1 MEHNE
6 TILSESIL
14 QGHTDQEKAA
24 YLSAIASIATAD
36 KVAGPE
42 EIEYISRLCEAA
54 SLPDSY
60 KQTVLNAATEL
71 SGEELKRSL
80 DLLKNSELKYSLIT
94 DLMAFAKS
102 DNNYS
107 EDESQYVQKTAQ
119 YLGVNQ
125 QQFSLLNQFAE
136 KVKSGEVPEKGI
148 EEQGFL
154 SGIKEKMQSA
164 GINPGTL
171 FKGLIAVAGP
181 ILLAKMFSRGRGA
194 GAGSGGMFSGLGGI
208 LAGAGMAGGLSSLI
222 GMLSGGK
229 GLGSSGGLL
238 DRVLGGKF

>member
-6 TILSESIL
+6 TILSEIIL

-36 KVAGPE
+36 KVASPE
-42 EIEYISRLCEAA
+42 EIEYISGLCDAA
-54 SLPDSY
+54 NLQDPY
-60 KQTVLNAATEL
+60 RQTVLNAATEL

-80 DLLKNSELKYSLIT
+80 DTLKNSELKYSLIT
-94 DLMAFAKS
+94 DLMAFAKADS
-102 DNNYS
+102 NYS
-107 EDESQYVQKTAQ
+107 EDESQYVQKVAQ
-119 YLGVNQ
+119 HLGVNQ

-136 KVKSGEVPEKGI
+136 NVKPGEIPEKEG
-148 EEQGFL
+148 EAAGFL
-154 SGIKEKMQSA
+154 SGLKEKMQNA

-171 FKGLIAVAGP
+171 FKGLIAIAGP
-181 ILLAKMFSRGRGA
+181 ILLAKMFSRGRSGS
-194 GAGSGGMFSGLGGI
+194 SGGMFSGLGGV
-208 LAGAGMAGGLSSLI
+208 LAGAGIAGGLSSLI